1 MADLVISQ
9 PPLIDAQ
16 GNIDVHGR
24 SGISLPIKRFTD
36 LTKTTQVDI
45 SADVF
50 YFEVQ
55 GLLRQRLPVD
65 PNDAKGLVLVI
76 DDLASAGLVLGQGAY
91 PLFVLRDET
100 GATPIVRWQ
109 GRFIVSGYEGAPP

>member
-1 MADLVISQ
+1 MTDTIVSQ
-9 PPLIDAQ
+9 PPLIDPQ

-24 SGISLPIKRFTD
+24 SGISLPIKRYTD
-36 LTKTTQVDI
+36 ITKTTQVDI
-45 SADVF
+45 SSNVF

-55 GLLRQRLPVD
+55 GILRQRLQVD

-76 DDLASAGLVLGQGAY
+76 ADLAAAGLVVGQGAY

-100 GATPIVRWQ
+100 GATPIVRWR